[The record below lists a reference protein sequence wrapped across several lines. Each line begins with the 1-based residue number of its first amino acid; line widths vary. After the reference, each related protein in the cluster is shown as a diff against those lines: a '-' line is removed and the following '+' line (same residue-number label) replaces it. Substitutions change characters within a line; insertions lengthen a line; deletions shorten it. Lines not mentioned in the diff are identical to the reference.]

1 MMCIEYAILLMKV
14 GSSIIFVLPSEP
26 GLPSEYVRAQC
37 LFGVEPNGWKFLF
50 YRRSS
55 SKQKKNKYWMYLS
68 SLRDLVKGIN
78 ALEEPSSKV
87 YLIKPLSVIEIIAL
101 KLFIRSPVYIDVN
114 DPYHLEEF
122 LGPNSLLKFK
132 LIAYLCDGVIFES
145 WENFNYHNKWVQ
157 KKSIVVE
164 DTAQFVPS
172 LELAADES
180 KQKTVVWV
188 GSPKTSNVLLDSID
202 ALKVFV
208 SFDYNIEL
216 LGASDEVSKTLIANN
231 IDANVQTS
239 YDREFLTKRLSVAS
253 ISFVPMPDSNLFNL
267 RGNLKA
273 KLAMAFGC
281 IVVAQNNEMHRRLI
295 MPSNTGFLFSTDSD
309 LQAILVEIENRK
321 NREKIRKGAIKYVQD
336 YFTPQKHAQ
345 SLVDF
350 FER

>member
-1 MMCIEYAILLMKV
+1 MTCIEYAILLMKV
-14 GSSIIFVLPSEP
+14 GNSIIFVLPSEP

-37 LFGVEPNGWKFLF
+37 LFGVEPNGWEFLF
-50 YRRSS
+50 YRRAS

-68 SLRDLVKGIN
+68 SLRNLVKGIK
-78 ALEEPSSKV
+78 ALEGSSSKV
-87 YLIKPLSVIEIIAL
+87 YLIKPLSVIEMIVL

-132 LIAYLCDGVIFES
+132 LIAYFSDGVIFES
-145 WENFNYHNKWVQ
+145 LENFNCHDLWLQ

-164 DTAQFVPS
+164 DTAQFIPS
-172 LELAADES
+172 LELAVDES

-188 GSPKTSNVLLDSID
+188 GSPKTSNVLLDSLD
-202 ALKVFV
+202 ALKAFI
-208 SFDYNIEL
+208 SFDYELEL
-216 LGASDEVSKTLIANN
+216 LGASDEVSKALIANN
-231 IDANVQTS
+231 IDANVRTS
-239 YDREFLTKRLSVAS
+239 YDREFMTQRLSVSS
-253 ISFVPMPDSNLFNL
+253 ISFVPMPNINLFNL

-281 IVVAQNNEMHRRLI
+281 IVIAQNNEMHRRLI
-295 MPSNTGFLFSTDSD
+295 MPSNTGFLFSTVSD
-309 LQAILVEIENRK
+309 LETILVEIENKK
-321 NREKIRKGAIKYVQD
+321 NREKIRKGAIKYVQE

-345 SLVDF
+345 LLVDF